1 MTNLRPRGVGAG
13 GCDRYIPRTHTD
25 DEASGPSYHSAV
37 RKRPDQLKNRRK
49 SADIRTDMQSK
60 KRLSA
65 PDPVDDE
72 QPADPN
78 LRIYVKRG
86 AIRRFARLTRDSR
99 LLPVAIEWDRREKE
113 RRAERESTP
122 QEQRKSERRRKPPF
136 TWEMADFVVTESKG
150 AAKKKKK

>member
-1 MTNLRPRGVGAG
+1 VLSVFARGTDTFRERTRGARDAAG
-13 GCDRYIPRTHTD
+13 
-25 DEASGPSYHSAV
+25 GPSYYAAV
-37 RKRPDQLKNRRK
+37 RKRPDQLKSRRK

-60 KRLSA
+60 KRPSQ

-72 QPADPN
+72 QQPTDPN

-99 LLPVAIEWDRREKE
+99 LLPVSIEWDRRQEE

-122 QEQRKSERRRKPPF
+122 QERRKSDRRRKPPF
-136 TWEMADFVVTESKG
+136 TWEMADFVVTESKKDG
-150 AAKKKKK
+150 AKKK